1 MELGKKKKRGE
12 KRKNN
17 RGKEKGRGVVESR
30 QELFLLRRI
39 KGVCGFL
46 YRLEGLYVALS
57 RTVKEREREDGKG
70 VTTATMNKERCNM
83 L

>member
-57 RTVKEREREDGKG
+57 RTVKEREREDWNR
-70 VTTATMNKERCNM
+70 A
-83 L
+83 